1 MNHTINYSN
10 DCLLA
15 IEKTVLSAMIF
26 NNDYDIIEDS
36 LKIIVSNDFMYEQNS
51 IIYDTIIKLYK
62 SDEII
67 DEHTVYMANP
77 SKINQEY
84 YTSVITTTPI
94 SSIIEYLKHI
104 KKDSI
109 QRQIKICSSK
119 ILANDLSHIT
129 KLQDLREQLEK
140 LDDVKNLKNIDEK
153 FEKMISSFDL
163 DLNKI
168 KDEKIEYLYDNFII
182 KNDITMIVSRPGIGK
197 SLITFSLCNM
207 LLRDGKI
214 KRVFYLD
221 GDNSRTTIK
230 SRNIEPIKEKYQ
242 NQLNYFIELKDS
254 NFSTIINQLKNKNLS
269 DMLIVLDSIKH
280 FIIGDRNIHKD
291 VTDLMKILKELRN
304 NKATVI
310 FLHHQ
315 NKLNKDFNSAFAGSS
330 AFMEDISLA
339 YELKRNDDK
348 QTYIFNPLKDRNN
361 ISSRIAFQYNNDNTL
376 TKVDYHYAIETNE
389 DIEIREVIIS
399 FIAKHKD
406 KPIYSEIVKYLEKS
420 GYNKDKVNIIMQN
433 GKNVYWKV
441 TKLPQ
446 YNKTI
451 YTLIDREDN
460 QDKSI
465 KGEI

>member
-1 MNHTINYSN
+1 MNNTINYSN

-15 IEKTVLSAMIF
+15 MEKTVLSAMIF

-36 LKIIVSNDFMYEQNS
+36 LNIIVSNDFMYEQNS

-119 ILANDLSHIT
+119 ILANDLNQIT
-129 KLQDLREQLEK
+129 KLQDFKEQLAN
-140 LDDVKNLKNIDEK
+140 LDHVTSKNIDEK

-168 KDEKIEYLYDNFII
+168 KEEKIDYLYDNFII
-182 KNDITMIVSRPGIGK
+182 KNDIAMIVSRPGIGK
-197 SLITFSLCNM
+197 SLISLALCNM
-207 LLRDGKI
+207 LLRDEKI

-242 NQLNYFIELKDS
+242 NQLNYFIELSDF
-254 NFSTIINQLKNKNLS
+254 NFYTIINQLKKKDLS

-280 FIIGDRNIHKD
+280 FIIGDRNSHKD

-304 NKATVI
+304 KNATVI

-348 QTYIFNPLKDRNN
+348 QTYIFHPLKDRNN

-406 KPIYSEIVKYLEKS
+406 KPIYSEILKHVVDY
-420 GYNKDKVNIIMQN
+420 GYNKDRVNKIIQN

-441 TKLPQ
+441 TSLTQ